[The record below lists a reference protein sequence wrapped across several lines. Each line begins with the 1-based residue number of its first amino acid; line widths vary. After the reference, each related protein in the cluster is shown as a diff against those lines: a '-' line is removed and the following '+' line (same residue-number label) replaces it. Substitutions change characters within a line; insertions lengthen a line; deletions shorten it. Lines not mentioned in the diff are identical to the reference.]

1 MGVCWSLE
9 FEVWSLFSP
18 RMKFS
23 RHQRRRAPSI
33 IIVSLIDVLLVVLI
47 FLMVTT
53 AFKETPAF
61 KVTLPETTQQ
71 AIVQGVQD
79 SPPLIVTITTNKP
92 HFYLG
97 KTAVTFD
104 RLKNELTQRA
114 KANPRL
120 VVALRADD
128 QAAYG
133 NVVKVTEAAQAA
145 QVKEIRT
152 FLKPGIKPE

>member
-1 MGVCWSLE
+1 MN
-9 FEVWSLFSP
+9 FSGHK
-18 RMKFS
+18 R
-23 RHQRRRAPSI
+23 RHPPSV

-53 AFKETPAF
+53 AFKDTPAF
-61 KVTLPETTQQ
+61 KITLPETTRT
-71 AIVQGVQD
+71 APKPGVTD
-79 SPPLIVTITTNKP
+79 NPPLVITITTNVP

-97 KTAVTFD
+97 KLAVTLD
-104 RLKNELTQRA
+104 RIKAELIQRS
-114 KANPRL
+114 KENPRL
-120 VVALRADD
+120 IVAIRADD

-145 QVKEIRT
+145 QVQEVRT

>member
-1 MGVCWSLE
+1 MN
-9 FEVWSLFSP
+9 FSV
-18 RMKFS
+18 RK
-23 RHQRRRAPSI
+23 RRRTPSV

-53 AFKETPAF
+53 AFKDTPAF
-61 KVTLPETTQQ
+61 KINLPETTQH
-71 AIVQGVQD
+71 AVQSGVTEN
-79 SPPLIVTITTNKP
+79 PPLVITITTNAP

-97 KTAVTFD
+97 KLAVTFD
-104 RLKNELTQRA
+104 RLKAELAQRA
-114 KANPRL
+114 KENTRL

>member
-1 MGVCWSLE
+1 MN
-9 FEVWSLFSP
+9 FSG
-18 RMKFS
+18 RK
-23 RHQRRRAPSI
+23 RRRAPSI

-71 AIVQGVQD
+71 APKAGVTEN
-79 SPPLIVTITTNKP
+79 PPLIITITTNAP

-97 KTAVTFD
+97 KIAMTFD
-104 RLKNELTQRA
+104 RLKAEMTQRA
-114 KANPRL
+114 KENPRL
-120 VVALRADD
+120 VIALRADD
-128 QAAYG
+128 QSAYG

-145 QVKEIRT
+145 QVREIRT

>member
-1 MGVCWSLE
+1 MT
-9 FEVWSLFSP
+9 
-18 RMKFS
+18 FS
-23 RHQRRRAPSI
+23 RHKRRRAPSI

-71 AIVQGVQD
+71 APKSGVTEN
-79 SPPLIVTITTNKP
+79 PPLIITITTNAP
-92 HFYLG
+92 NFYLG
-97 KTAVTFD
+97 KIAMTFD
-104 RLKNELTQRA
+104 RLRAELIQRA
-114 KANPRL
+114 RENPRL

-145 QVKEIRT
+145 QVREIRT
-152 FLKPGIKPE
+152 FLKPGMKPE

>member
-1 MGVCWSLE
+1 MN
-9 FEVWSLFSP
+9 FSAH
-18 RMKFS
+18 K
-23 RHQRRRAPSI
+23 RRRTPSV

-53 AFKETPAF
+53 AFKDTPAF
-61 KVTLPETTQQ
+61 KINLAETTQQ
-71 AIVQGVQD
+71 PPKAGVTET
-79 SPPLIVTITTNKP
+79 PPLVITITTNTP

-97 KTAVTFD
+97 KLAVTFD
-104 RLKNELTQRA
+104 RLKAELTQRA
-114 KANPRL
+114 KENPRL

-145 QVKEIRT
+145 QVREIRT
-152 FLKPGIKPE
+152 FLKPGVKPE

>member
-1 MGVCWSLE
+1 MN
-9 FEVWSLFSP
+9 FSG
-18 RMKFS
+18 RK
-23 RHQRRRAPSI
+23 RRRAPSV

-53 AFKETPAF
+53 AFKDTPAF
-61 KVTLPETTQQ
+61 KITLPETRQQ
-71 AIVQGVQD
+71 PPKAGATEM
-79 SPPLIVTITTNKP
+79 PPLIITITTNAP

-97 KTAVTFD
+97 KLAVTLA
-104 RLKNELTQRA
+104 RLQSELTA
-114 KANPRL
+114 KSKENPRL
-120 VVALRADD
+120 VVAIRADD

-145 QVKEIRT
+145 QVREIRT

>member
-1 MGVCWSLE
+1 MN
-9 FEVWSLFSP
+9 FSAN
-18 RMKFS
+18 K
-23 RHQRRRAPSI
+23 RRRAPSV

-53 AFKETPAF
+53 AFKDTPAF
-61 KVTLPETTQQ
+61 KINLPETTRTPGQP
-71 AIVQGVQD
+71 GVTD
-79 SPPLIVTITTNKP
+79 NPPLVITITTNAP

-97 KTAVTFD
+97 KLAVTLD
-104 RLKNELTQRA
+104 RMKAELIQRS
-114 KANPRL
+114 KENPRL
-120 VVALRADD
+120 IVAIRADD

-145 QVKEIRT
+145 QVSEVRT

>member
-1 MGVCWSLE
+1 MQ
-9 FEVWSLFSP
+9 FST
-18 RMKFS
+18 RK
-23 RHQRRRAPSI
+23 RRRTPSV

-61 KVTLPETTQQ
+61 RVTLPETRKTPPK
-71 AIVQGVQD
+71 AGANEN
-79 SPPLIVTITTNKP
+79 PPLILTITTNEP

-97 KTAVTFD
+97 RAPITLDKL
-104 RLKNELTQRA
+104 REELVSRA
-114 KANPRL
+114 KANPKL
-120 VVALRADD
+120 VLAIRADD

-145 QVKEIRT
+145 AVAEVRT
-152 FLKPGIKPE
+152 FLKPGIRPE

>member
-1 MGVCWSLE
+1 MN
-9 FEVWSLFSP
+9 FSGH
-18 RMKFS
+18 K
-23 RHQRRRAPSI
+23 RRRPPSV

-53 AFKETPAF
+53 AFKDTPAF
-61 KVTLPETTQQ
+61 KITLPETTRTPSQP
-71 AIVQGVQD
+71 GVTD
-79 SPPLIVTITTNKP
+79 NPPLVITITTNAP

-97 KTAVTFD
+97 KLAVTLD
-104 RLKNELTQRA
+104 RIKAELIQRA
-114 KANPRL
+114 KENPRL
-120 VVALRADD
+120 IVAIRADD

-145 QVKEIRT
+145 QVSEVRT